1 MDKQMKYRPQEDAAG
16 KRHPYDLLPDDS
28 LNSYDNETIYAENT
42 FSDANIVL
50 ELKTNIGQV
59 PM

>member
-1 MDKQMKYRPQEDAAG
+1 MKYRPQEDAAG